1 MPVRSIR
8 FRISPTQRR
17 SLVSS
22 LFGLTFFGS
31 IATVAASSVLPCP
44 ARSTRM
50 RLADSMETSPSESGS
65 QRVTVEKRQRRW
77 IEEKYP
83 SV

>member
-1 MPVRSIR
+1 MPARYTR

-31 IATVAASSVLPCP
+31 IVTVAASSVLPCP

-50 RLADSMETSPSESGS
+50 RLADSMETAPGEPSR

-77 IEEKYP
+77 IEERYP